1 MTSYIPKYQF
11 AAISARRASKAEHRY
26 VEYQQLLKSGKWGAV
41 HRFEMRKNCR
51 LVDGEWVYEWETE
64 EQALAR
70 FAAMNP
76 QYTLRL
82 AQ

>member
-1 MTSYIPKYQF
+1 MTSYTPKYQF
-11 AAISARRASKAEHRY
+11 AAISARRASKAEHRF

-41 HRFEMRKNCR
+41 RRFEMRKNSH
-51 LVDGEWVYEWETE
+51 LVDGKWVYEWEAA